1 MTYVLS
7 QELDR
12 ARFDARCIK
21 LAEKGAV
28 VELTERTFRS
38 GAQNRYLH
46 LLLGLVA
53 LEVGETVE
61 YVKTTYFKQLVNAEI
76 FVRKVTDP
84 YAGDVLTLRSSGS
97 LTKEEMSTAIDR
109 FKLWGR
115 QQGWTMPDPG
125 DDALLQQLEIEL
137 ARQSR
142 WV

>member
-1 MTYVLS
+1 MTYALS

-12 ARFDARCIK
+12 RRFDARCLK

-53 LEVGETVE
+53 LEVGETVD
-61 YVKTTYFKQLVNAEI
+61 YVKTTYFKRLVNAEL
-76 FVRKVTDP
+76 FVRTVSDP
-84 YAGDVLTLRSSGS
+84 YAGKVETLRSSAN
-97 LTKEEMSTAIDR
+97 LTKEEMTLAIDR

-125 DDALLQQLEIEL
+125 DAEILRQLEIEL
-137 ARQSR
+137 ARQSA